1 MMTMVEAEAVAK
13 KMYKLEQKRRDT
25 VELFEGAMERIKVE
39 LYDLTEQQKVALAP
53 IDEDILYYKQ
63 QLEAFSRQ
71 QLEET
76 GEKTIRLPHAT
87 LTARKQPQDYHRDE
101 EVLLQWVQD
110 NAAEFVKLAKPSV
123 AWGDL
128 KKQLVVAGD
137 KVLLKDTG
145 EVIDGLEP
153 KPIEVKF
160 DVEVVG

>member
-13 KMYKLEQKRRDT
+13 KMYKLEQKRRET
-25 VELFEGAMERIKVE
+25 VELFEGAMERVKVE

-87 LTARKQPQDYHRDE
+87 LTARKQPQDYHRDDE
-101 EVLLQWVQD
+101 ALLKWVQD

>member
-1 MMTMVEAEAVAK
+1 MMTINEAEDVAREL
-13 KMYKLEQKRRDT
+13 YKWEQKRRDT
-25 VELFEGAMERIKVE
+25 EELFSSAIDRVGAE
-39 LYDLTEQQKVALAP
+39 LYDLKKQQEKALSP
-53 IDEDILYYKQ
+53 IDEEVSYLKN
-63 QLEAFSRQ
+63 QLEAFQRQ

-87 LTARKQPQDYHRDE
+87 LTARKQPQDYRKDE
-101 EVLLQWVQD
+101 ETLLKWVQD
-110 NAAEFVKLAKPSV
+110 NAAEFVKLSKPSV
-123 AWGDL
+123 AWGEL

-153 KPIEVKF
+153 KPIEVRF